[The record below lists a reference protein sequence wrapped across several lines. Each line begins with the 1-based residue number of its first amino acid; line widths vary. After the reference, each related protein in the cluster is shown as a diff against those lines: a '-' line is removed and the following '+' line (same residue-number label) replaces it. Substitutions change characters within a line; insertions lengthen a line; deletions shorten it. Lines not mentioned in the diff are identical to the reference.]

1 MCGAD
6 SNWQCD
12 IDTGVGSS
20 PRVRS
25 RLGVYVG
32 APVARGI
39 ISACAEQ
46 TAILTSR
53 CSAGADHLRVCGA
66 DVNAQ
71 LVNGGFVGSSPRV
84 RSRPCPTRS
93 WSRSPGII
101 SACAEQTQIPRIRPA
116 LDGDHLRVCGADQ
129 VRDTMYGTSQ
139 GSSPRVRSRPLDH
152 REHHSSTGIISACA
166 EQTSQACIPRHPT
179 RDHLRV
185 CGADWLKSWVITH
198 PLGSSPRVRSRL
210 AVINPVAFGLR
221 IISACAEQTPCTV
234 GRKLP

>member
-139 GSSPRVRSRPLDH
+139 GSSPRVRSRQQDH
-152 REHHSSTGIISACA
+152 HQQRPRTGIISACA
-166 EQTSQACIPRHPT
+166 EQTILKPT
-179 RDHLRV
+179 SHEPIGDHLRV
-185 CGADWLKSWVITH
+185 CGADRPRRSILAAGA
-198 PLGSSPRVRSRL
+198 GSSPRVRSR
-210 AVINPVAFGLR
+210 PR
-221 IISACAEQTPCTV
+221 RT
-234 GRKLP
+234 